1 MVMVVVVI
9 SSNGNGVL
17 GTGGLGVDGIGVV
30 GDGDGVVDE
39 DEVDRN

>member
-1 MVMVVVVI
+1 MMVVVVVR
-9 SSNGNGVL
+9 SNGNGVL

>member
-1 MVMVVVVI
+1 MVMVVVMI

-17 GTGGLGVDGIGVV
+17 GTGGLGVVDGIGVV
-30 GDGDGVVDE
+30 GDGVVDE

>member
-1 MVMVVVVI
+1 MVMVVVMI